1 MLRFILRTILA
12 TALSFAVKQ
21 YLEGEV
27 NEAREKRL
35 TR

>member
-1 MLRFILRTILA
+1 MLRFILRTVVA

-21 YLEGEV
+21 YLEGETR
-27 NEAREKRL
+27 NKRL

>member
-1 MLRFILRTILA
+1 MFRFILRTVVA

-21 YLEGEV
+21 YLEGESGKTGK
-27 NEAREKRL
+27 KRV